1 MAPEQER
8 QPQERSAGMP
18 AGRYFGVPVFFSPS
32 WLLFAGYIVY
42 LWSPVVRDNV
52 PGVSNGESY
61 AVALCFAI
69 LLGISVLLHELG
81 HTVVSLAL
89 GLKVRRIVL
98 MLLGGVSEIEEEPKR
113 PGHEYLIA
121 VAGPLVSL
129 ILAGVGAAA
138 YPTLE
143 HGSVERWLVLQ
154 LMISNLGV
162 MVFNMLPG
170 LPLDGGRLLRA
181 GVWRITRSQVTGTR
195 AAAWSGRVIAVVMVG
210 GAVALWYGN
219 RDAGAFSLLLVA
231 LIAVFVW
238 ASAGQALRLAT
249 LQQTLP
255 ALQISTLTRPAL
267 QATTDLSVAET
278 VRRAHEA
285 RAGAVVLVDADHR
298 PRAVVS
304 EANVVGVPD
313 NQRPWTSIADVAR
326 PLEPGLMLGD
336 TLTGEAILEAMRTTP
351 ASEYVVVGRD
361 RGVIGVLVTADVAR
375 ALGSGVSPDAG
386 APAGE

>member
-1 MAPEQER
+1 
-8 QPQERSAGMP
+8 
-18 AGRYFGVPVFFSPS
+18 
-32 WLLFAGYIVY
+32 
-42 LWSPVVRDNV
+42 
-52 PGVSNGESY
+52 
-61 AVALCFAI
+61 
-69 LLGISVLLHELG
+69 
-81 HTVVSLAL
+81 
-89 GLKVRRIVL
+89 
-98 MLLGGVSEIEEEPKR
+98 
-113 PGHEYLIA
+113 

-129 ILAGVGAAA
+129 ILAGIGGVC
-138 YPTLE
+138 YPRLE
-143 HGSVERWLVLQ
+143 PDSVQRFLVWQ

-181 GVWRITRSQVTGTR
+181 GVWRLTRSQVTGTK
-195 AAAWSGRVIAVVMVG
+195 AAAWSGRGIAVVL
-210 GAVALWYGN
+210 VAGSLVLWYRN
-219 RDAGAFSLLLVA
+219 RDAGAFSLLLVT

-249 LQQTLP
+249 LQETLP
-255 ALQISTLTRPAL
+255 ALQIGTLTRPAL

-285 RAGAVVLVDADHR
+285 RAGAVVLVDSEHR

-313 NQRPWTSIADVAR
+313 NQRPWTSITDVAR

-336 TLTGEAILEAMRTTP
+336 TLTGEAILDAMRTTP

-361 RGVIGVLVTADVAR
+361 RGVVGVLVTADVAR
-375 ALGSGVSPDAG
+375 VLGSGPDPDPGQSGEAG
-386 APAGE
+386 QWGMPPERRPAPWEPR